1 MIDKN
6 ALLNILGRIRDRK
19 REEHRLPDYALTID
33 ITRLYP
39 SLSRE
44 RIQAMAKELEAEGHI
59 KTGLTLNSEYYQIIE
74 Q

>member
-6 ALLNILGRIRDRK
+6 SLLNILQRIRQRK
-19 REEHRLPDYALTID
+19 REVRRLPEYALTLD
-33 ITRLYP
+33 IMRLYP

-44 RIQAMAKELEAEGHI
+44 RIQAMGKELEADGLI
-59 KTGLTLNSEYYQIIE
+59 KMGLTLNSEYYQLIE